1 MKWINKRVFLVL
13 SILFFLQVLVMAQ
26 STPPITAT
34 KPLTA
39 VVGVKFIYQTQFFP
53 MSRDSAAFWYKLVK
67 APAGMTIDSTSGLI
81 QWTPAKKGVYIVEA
95 VALAKLH
102 ALAISQF
109 LSIDV
114 VNFLGTITGTVKNSS
129 NVPLPN
135 IQILILNKKPSI
147 ETAIF
152 DNEMTVVT
160 DSLGSYTAKVDS
172 GSYYIQARPYCN
184 PLSMTMVPCPNS
196 EYLSEWYNN
205 STTLSGATAIT
216 IASSVTVTADFTLHK
231 LVKPVPEKISGTV
244 MDTSGTP
251 IANAQVIVSLASNI
265 SAGTV
270 ALPEG
275 EKMSEMQDSNFGV
288 FVRVLFTAMT
298 DKSGKYTI
306 TADSGMAYFVS
317 AHARGYLLQYY
328 NGENNELKADT
339 LKLSQNTT
347 GINFALSPVPAVTA
361 SISGSVKDSSGTG
374 VVSRVILYVS
384 RKVASN
390 ARYDWDRLSRS
401 IHTDSTGLFTFE
413 KVPNGK
419 YIIQVVPFQN
429 YMPAFY
435 SSSDCGVHSPKNA
448 DTIIVANQQSV
459 SGLDVCVKIATGNG
473 GGSIR
478 GFVRNANGEGLSGV
492 AVSAIGSNGNTDNLY
507 STTGSNGS
515 YLITNLDAG
524 SYAIAADKIG
534 FNSAAL
540 NNITIDYSLGIFNS
554 NNANLVLS
562 DNTVTDVQ
570 TNPVLH
576 GNFELG
582 QNYPNPF
589 NPSTII
595 KYSIPANSF
604 VQIRVYDVIGREVS
618 TLVKAQMNAGTY
630 NVTFNADNMPS
641 GIYFYR
647 IEAGNFVQTRKMILL
662 K

>member
-1 MKWINKRVFLVL
+1 MRWINKRIFLL
-13 SILFFLQVLVMAQ
+13 LFVLVSLPILAQAQ
-26 STPPITAT
+26 STPPITASKT
-34 KPLTA
+34 LTA
-39 VVGVKFIYQTQFFP
+39 VVGVKFTYQLQFFP
-53 MSRDSAAFWYKLVK
+53 MSRDSAAFWYKLIK
-67 APAGMTIDSTSGLI
+67 APAGMTIDSTTGLI

-95 VALAKLH
+95 VAIGKH
-102 ALAISQF
+102 SMLAISQF

-114 VNFLGTITGTVKNSS
+114 VNFLGTISGTVKNSL

-147 ETAIF
+147 VAAVF
-152 DNEMTVVT
+152 DNEMTILT
-160 DSLGSYTAKVDS
+160 DSIGSYTAKVDS

-184 PLSMTMVPCPNS
+184 PLLMSAIPCFNS
-196 EYLSEWYNN
+196 VYLPEWYDN
-205 STTLSGATAIT
+205 SPTLNGATAVLV
-216 IASSVTVTADFTLHK
+216 SSPAIVTADFTLHK
-231 LVKPVPEKISGTV
+231 LVKPVPEKISGIVT
-244 MDTSGTP
+244 DTSGTP
-251 IANAQVIVSLASNI
+251 IANTQVIVSLASNT

-275 EKMSEMQDSNFGV
+275 EKMSAMQDSNFGV

-347 GINFALSPVPAVTA
+347 GINFALSPVPVVTA

-419 YIIQVVPFQN
+419 YIIQVVPFKG

-435 SSSDCGVHSPKNA
+435 SASDCGARSPKLA
-448 DTIIVANQQSV
+448 DSIIVANQQSV
-459 SGLDVCVKIATGNG
+459 SGLDVCVKAATGNG

-478 GFVRNANGEGLSGV
+478 GFVKNANGAGLSGV
-492 AVSAIGSNGNTDNLY
+492 VVSATGSNGNTDNLY
-507 STTGSNGS
+507 GTTGSDGS

-524 SYAIAADKIG
+524 SYTLSADKVG
-534 FNSAAL
+534 FNSSEL
-540 NNITIDYSLGIFNS
+540 NSITIDYSSGIFNS
-554 NNANLVLS
+554 NSNNLVLS
-562 DNTVTDVQ
+562 DNSLTEVQ
-570 TNPVLH
+570 TPNALPV
-576 GNFELG
+576 NFELD

-647 IEAGNFVQTRKMILL
+647 IEAGNFIQTRKMILL